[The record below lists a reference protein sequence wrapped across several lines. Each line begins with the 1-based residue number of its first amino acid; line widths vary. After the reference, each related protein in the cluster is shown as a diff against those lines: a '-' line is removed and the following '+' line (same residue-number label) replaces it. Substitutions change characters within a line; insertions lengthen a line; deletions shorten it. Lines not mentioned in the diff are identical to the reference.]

1 MNNTLDNTPSHLHTF
16 TPSLFAGVY
25 AGKRV
30 LVTGNTGFKGSWLIF
45 WLMKLGAS
53 VCGYSLNLPTD
64 PNHHE
69 ILNLD
74 FETISGDV
82 RDLEKLQNAI
92 KSFQPDI
99 VFHMAAQS
107 LVRKSYQNPVE
118 TFETNVI
125 GTVNVF
131 EACRKTD
138 HVRAIINIT
147 SDKCYENQEW
157 IWGYRENDPVGGH
170 DPYSASKG
178 CAEIVTASYRKSFF
192 PLEKYQKGHQ
202 ILVASARAGNVIGGG
217 DWGDDRL
224 VPDIM
229 RAAGQNKKVI
239 IRNPQA
245 TRPWQHVLEPLSGY
259 LLLGK
264 LLLEGKKEFSGAWN
278 FGPSD
283 EGHRN
288 VFSVIRELQKH
299 WSNID
304 YKIKADEKNPHEAN
318 LLKLD
323 CSKAHAKLK
332 WKSIWD
338 STTTFAKTAQ
348 WYKEYYE
355 SEHVRSE
362 EQLAEYIT
370 DAKHNQISWAIQ

>member
-1 MNNTLDNTPSHLHTF
+1 MFGN
-16 TPSLFAGVY
+16 VY
-25 AGKRV
+25 KDKRV
-30 LVTGNTGFKGSWLIF
+30 LITGHTGFKGSWLAL
-45 WLMKLGAS
+45 WLISLGAR
-53 VCGYSLNLPTD
+53 VAGYSLNIPTV
-64 PNHHE
+64 PSHHE

-74 FETISGDV
+74 FETISGDI
-82 RDLEKLQNAI
+82 RDLKKFQNVI

-125 GTVNVF
+125 GTVNLF
-131 EACRKTD
+131 EACRHTNS
-138 HVRAIINIT
+138 VRAIVNIT

-157 IWGYRENDPVGGH
+157 IWGYRENDPMGGH

-178 CAEIVTASYRKSFF
+178 CAELVTSSYRKSFF
-192 PLEKYQKGHQ
+192 PPEEYQKSHQ

-229 RAAGQNKKVI
+229 RATSQNERVQ

-259 LLLGK
+259 LLLGQQ
-264 LLLEGKKEFSGAWN
+264 LLEGKKEFSGAWN
-278 FGPSD
+278 FGPTD

-288 VFSVIRELQKH
+288 VLAVVRELQKH

-304 YKIKADEKNPHEAN
+304 YQIVTDEKNPHEAN

-323 CSKAHAKLK
+323 CSKAYAKLK
-332 WKSIWD
+332 WKPAWD
-338 STTTFAKTAQ
+338 SSMTFAKTAQ

-355 SEHVRSE
+355 STPVCSE
-362 EQLAEYIT
+362 KQLTEYIA
-370 DAKHNQISWAIQ
+370 DAKRNQISWAVQ

>member
-1 MNNTLDNTPSHLHTF
+1 MFGN
-16 TPSLFAGVY
+16 VY
-25 AGKRV
+25 KSKKV
-30 LVTGNTGFKGSWLIF
+30 FVTGNTGFKGSWLIF
-45 WLMKLGAS
+45 WLMKLGAD

-82 RDLEKLQNAI
+82 RDLKKLQRGIEA
-92 KSFQPDI
+92 FQPDI
-99 VFHMAAQS
+99 VFHMAAQP
-107 LVRKSYQNPVE
+107 LVQKSYQNPVE

-138 HVRAIINIT
+138 YVRSIVNIT
-147 SDKCYENQEW
+147 SDKCYENLEW

-178 CAEIVTASYRKSFF
+178 CAELVTTSYRRSFF
-192 PLEKYQKGHQ
+192 PLKEYQKSHQ

-229 RAAGQNKKVI
+229 RAASQNEKVV

-245 TRPWQHVLEPLSGY
+245 TRPWQHVLESLSGY
-259 LLLGK
+259 LLLGQQ
-264 LLLEGKKEFSGAWN
+264 LLEGKRDFSEAWN
-278 FGPSD
+278 FGPTD

-288 VFSVIRELQKH
+288 VLAVVRELQKH
-299 WSNID
+299 WSKID
-304 YKIKADEKNPHEAN
+304 YQIETDEKNPHEAN

-323 CSKAHAKLK
+323 CSKAYANLK
-332 WKSIWD
+332 WKPVWES
-338 STTTFAKTAQ
+338 SATFAKTAQ
-348 WYKEYYE
+348 WYRMYYE
-355 SEHVRSE
+355 SGHVLSE
-362 EQLAEYIT
+362 EQLTQYIT
-370 DAKHNQISWAIQ
+370 DAQHKQISWAVQ

>member
-1 MNNTLDNTPSHLHTF
+1 MFGN
-16 TPSLFAGVY
+16 AY
-25 AGKRV
+25 KGKKV
-30 LVTGNTGFKGSWLIF
+30 FVTGNTGFKGSWLMF
-45 WLMKLGAS
+45 WLMKLGAN
-53 VCGYSLNLPTD
+53 VFGYSLNLPTD

-82 RDLEKLQNAI
+82 RDLKKLQETI
-92 KSFQPDI
+92 SLFQPDI

-107 LVRKSYQNPVE
+107 LVRKAYQTPVE

-138 HVRAIINIT
+138 HVRAIVNIT

-178 CAEIVTASYRKSFF
+178 CAELVTTSYRKSFF
-192 PLEKYQKGHQ
+192 PLEEYQKSHQ

-229 RAAGQNKKVI
+229 RATSQNERVQ
-239 IRNPQA
+239 IRSPEA

-259 LLLGK
+259 LLLGQQ
-264 LLLEGKKEFSGAWN
+264 LFESKKNFSEAWN
-278 FGPSD
+278 FGPTD

-288 VFSVIRELQKH
+288 VLAVVRKLQTH
-299 WSNID
+299 WPNID
-304 YKIKADEKNPHEAN
+304 YQIETDEKNPHEAS

-323 CSKAHAKLK
+323 CSKAYANLK
-332 WKSIWD
+332 WKPVWD
-338 STTTFAKTAQ
+338 SFTTFAKTAQ
-348 WYKEYYE
+348 WYRMYYE
-355 SEHVRSE
+355 TGRVLSE
-362 EQLAEYIT
+362 EQLTEYIT
-370 DAKHNQISWAIQ
+370 DAKHNQVSWVVQ

>member
-1 MNNTLDNTPSHLHTF
+1 MTDINPQSSVSPVLPFNNT
-16 TPSLFAGVY
+16 Y
-25 AGKRV
+25 RGKRV
-30 LVTGNTGFKGSWLIF
+30 FVTGNTGFKGSWLVL
-45 WLMKLGAS
+45 WLLNLGAD
-53 VCGYSLNLPTD
+53 VCGYSIDIPTD
-64 PNHHE
+64 PAHHE

-74 FETISGDV
+74 FETIFGDI
-82 RDLEKLQNAI
+82 RDLKKLQNAI

-107 LVRKSYQNPVE
+107 LVRKSYQHPVE
-118 TFETNVI
+118 TFETNII
-125 GTVNVF
+125 GTVNLF
-131 EACRKTD
+131 EACRHTNS
-138 HVRAIINIT
+138 VMAIVNIT

-178 CAEIVTASYRKSFF
+178 CAELVTTSYRKSFF
-192 PLEKYQKGHQ
+192 PLEEYQKTHQ

-217 DWGDDRL
+217 DWGEDRL
-224 VPDIM
+224 VPDVI
-229 RAAGQNKKVI
+229 RAAYQNEKVL

-259 LLLGK
+259 LFLEQQ
-264 LLLEGKKEFSGAWN
+264 LLEGKQKFSGPWN
-278 FGPSD
+278 FGPTD

-288 VFSVIRELQKH
+288 VLAVIRELQKH

-304 YKIKADEKNPHEAN
+304 YQVKTDEENPHEAN

-323 CSKAHAKLK
+323 CSKAYAKLK
-332 WKSIWD
+332 WKPVWD
-338 STTTFAKTAQ
+338 SSTTFAKTVQ

-355 SEHVRSE
+355 SGRVLSE
-362 EQLAEYIT
+362 DQLTEYIT
-370 DAKHNQISWAIQ
+370 DAKHK

>member
-1 MNNTLDNTPSHLHTF
+1 MFSNE
-16 TPSLFAGVY
+16 Y
-25 AGKRV
+25 KGKKV
-30 LVTGNTGFKGSWLIF
+30 FVTGNSGFKGSWLVL
-45 WLMKLGAS
+45 WLLKLGAK
-53 VCGYSLNLPTD
+53 VVGYSLYLPTD

-82 RDLEKLQNAI
+82 RNLEKLLKTI

-107 LVRKSYQNPVE
+107 LVRKSYKSPVE
-118 TFETNVI
+118 TFETNII

-131 EACRKTD
+131 EACRLIESI
-138 HVRAIINIT
+138 RAIVNVT
-147 SDKCYENQEW
+147 SDKCYENREW

-178 CAEIVTASYRKSFF
+178 CAEIVTESYRKSFF
-192 PLEKYQKGHQ
+192 PLEEYQKSHQ
-202 ILVASARAGNVIGGG
+202 TLVSSVRAGNVIGGG
-217 DWGDDRL
+217 DWGVDRL

-229 RAAGQNKKVI
+229 RAANQNKKVI

-259 LLLGK
+259 LVLGQQ
-264 LLLEGKKEFSGAWN
+264 LLEGKQEFSGAWN
-278 FGPSD
+278 FGPTD

-288 VFSVIRELQKH
+288 VLAVVRELQKH
-299 WSNID
+299 WSNI
-304 YKIKADEKNPHEAN
+304 YYQIATDEKNPHEAN
-318 LLKLD
+318 FLKLD
-323 CSKAHAKLK
+323 CSKAYAKLK
-332 WKSIWD
+332 WKSVWD
-338 STTTFAKTAQ
+338 SSTTFAKTAK
-348 WYKEYYE
+348 WYREYYE
-355 SEHVRSE
+355 SKYVLSE

-370 DAKHNQISWAIQ
+370 DAKQKQISWVIQ

>member
-1 MNNTLDNTPSHLHTF
+1 MIANMSGN
-16 TPSLFAGVY
+16 VY
-25 AGKRV
+25 KGKKV
-30 LVTGNTGFKGSWLIF
+30 FVTGNTGFKGSWLIL
-45 WLMKLGAS
+45 WLLKLGAS

-74 FETISGDV
+74 FETIFGDV
-82 RDLEKLQNAI
+82 RDLKKLQNAI

-99 VFHMAAQS
+99 VFHLAAQA
-107 LVRKSYQNPVE
+107 LVRKSYQSPVE

-125 GTVNVF
+125 GTANVF
-131 EACRKTD
+131 EACRKTG
-138 HVRAIINIT
+138 HVRAIVNIT

-157 IWGYRENDPVGGH
+157 IWGYRENDIVGGH

-178 CAEIVTASYRKSFF
+178 CAELVTASYRKSFF
-192 PLEKYQKGHQ
+192 PLEEYQKSHQ
-202 ILVASARAGNVIGGG
+202 ILLASARAGNVIGGG
-217 DWGDDRL
+217 DWGEDRL

-229 RAAGQNKKVI
+229 RATSQNERVQ

-259 LLLGK
+259 LLLGQQ
-264 LLLEGKKEFSGAWN
+264 LLEGKRGFSGAWN

-288 VFSVIRELQKH
+288 VLAIVRELQQY
-299 WSNID
+299 WSKID
-304 YKIKADEKNPHEAN
+304 YQIETNGNNPHEAN

-323 CSKAHAKLK
+323 CSKAYAKLK
-332 WKSIWD
+332 WKSMWD
-338 STTTFAKTAQ
+338 SSTTFAKTAQ
-348 WYKEYYE
+348 WYKGYYE
-355 SEHVRSE
+355 SGYVRSE
-362 EQLAEYIT
+362 EQLTEYIN
-370 DAKHNQISWAIQ
+370 DAKQKQIPWAVQ

>member
-1 MNNTLDNTPSHLHTF
+1 MFGN
-16 TPSLFAGVY
+16 VY
-25 AGKRV
+25 KGKKV
-30 LVTGNTGFKGSWLIF
+30 FVTGNTGFKGSWLIF
-45 WLMKLGAS
+45 WLMKLGAN

-82 RDLEKLQNAI
+82 RDLKKLQRGIEA
-92 KSFQPDI
+92 FQPDI

-138 HVRAIINIT
+138 HVRTIVNIT

-170 DPYSASKG
+170 DAYSASKG
-178 CAEIVTASYRKSFF
+178 CAELVTASYRKSFF
-192 PLEKYQKGHQ
+192 PLEEYQKSHQ

-229 RAAGQNKKVI
+229 RAASQNKKVH
-239 IRNPQA
+239 IRNPHA

-259 LLLGK
+259 LLSGK

-278 FGPSD
+278 FGPTY

-288 VFSVIRELQKH
+288 VLAAVRELQKH

-304 YKIKADEKNPHEAN
+304 YQIKTDEKNPHEAN

-323 CSKAHAKLK
+323 CSKAYANLK
-332 WKSIWD
+332 WKSIWNSSD
-338 STTTFAKTAQ
+338 TFAKTAQ
-348 WYKEYYE
+348 WYRTYYE
-355 SEHVRSE
+355 SGRVLSK
-362 EQLAEYIT
+362 EQLTEYVI
-370 DAKHNQISWAIQ
+370 DANHKQISWAVQ

>member
-1 MNNTLDNTPSHLHTF
+1 MFGN
-16 TPSLFAGVY
+16 VY
-25 AGKRV
+25 KGKKV
-30 LVTGNTGFKGSWLIF
+30 FVTGNTGFKGSWLVL
-45 WLMKLGAS
+45 WLLKLGAN
-53 VCGYSLNLPTD
+53 VFGYSLDLPTD

-74 FETISGDV
+74 FETISGEV
-82 RDLEKLQNAI
+82 RNLEKLQKAI
-92 KSFQPDI
+92 ESFQPDI

-107 LVRKSYQNPVE
+107 LVRKSYQSPVE

-131 EACRKTD
+131 EACRRIES
-138 HVRAIINIT
+138 VRAIVNVT
-147 SDKCYENQEW
+147 SDKCYENREW

-178 CAEIVTASYRKSFF
+178 CAEIVTESYRKSFF
-192 PLEKYQKGHQ
+192 PLDNYQKTHQ
-202 ILVASARAGNVIGGG
+202 ALVVSVRAGNVIGGG

-229 RAAGQNKKVI
+229 RAASQNEKVQ
-239 IRNPQA
+239 IRNPHA
-245 TRPWQHVLEPLSGY
+245 TRPWQHVLGPLSGY
-259 LLLGK
+259 LLLGG

-278 FGPSD
+278 FGPTD

-288 VFSVIRELQKH
+288 VLSVIRELQKH

-304 YKIKADEKNPHEAN
+304 YHIEIDEKNPHEAN

-323 CSKAHAKLK
+323 CSKAYAKLK
-332 WKSIWD
+332 WQPVWD
-338 STTTFAKTAQ
+338 SSTTFAKTAQ

-355 SEHVRSE
+355 SGHVPSE

-370 DAKHNQISWAIQ
+370 DAKQKQI

>member
-1 MNNTLDNTPSHLHTF
+1 MTTSNHRLTDSPIHPFNNFYRD
-16 TPSLFAGVY
+16 
-25 AGKRV
+25 KRV
-30 LVTGNTGFKGSWLIF
+30 LVTGNTGFKGSWLVL
-45 WLMKLGAS
+45 WLMKLGAN
-53 VCGYSLNLPTD
+53 VCGYSLNLPTV

-74 FETISGDV
+74 FETISGDI
-82 RDLEKLQNAI
+82 RDLKKLQNAI

-99 VFHMAAQS
+99 VFHLAAQS

-138 HVRAIINIT
+138 YVKAIVNIT

-178 CAEIVTASYRKSFF
+178 CAELVTASYRKSFF
-192 PLEKYQKGHQ
+192 PLEEYQKSHQ
-202 ILVASARAGNVIGGG
+202 ILVSSVRAGNVIGGG

-224 VPDIM
+224 VTDIM
-229 RAAGQNKKVI
+229 RAASQNKKVH
-239 IRNPQA
+239 IRNPHA

-288 VFSVIRELQKH
+288 VLSVIREFQKH

-332 WKSIWD
+332 WKSVWD
-338 STTTFAKTAQ
+338 SSTTFAKTAQ

-362 EQLAEYIT
+362 EQLKEYTT
-370 DAKHNQISWAIQ
+370 DAKHKQISWAVQ

>member
-1 MNNTLDNTPSHLHTF
+1 MFEN
-16 TPSLFAGVY
+16 VY
-25 AGKRV
+25 KGKKIF
-30 LVTGNTGFKGSWLIF
+30 VTGNTGFKGSWLCF
-45 WLMKLGAS
+45 WLMKLGAN

-74 FETISGDV
+74 FETLSGDV
-82 RDLEKLQNAI
+82 RDLKKLQRSIEA
-92 KSFQPDI
+92 FQPDI

-107 LVRKSYQNPVE
+107 LVRKSYQSPVE
-118 TFETNVI
+118 TFESNVI

-131 EACRKTD
+131 EACRKAD
-138 HVRAIINIT
+138 YVRAIVNIT

-157 IWGYRENDPVGGH
+157 IWGYRENDPMGGH

-178 CAEIVTASYRKSFF
+178 CAELVTASYRKSFF
-192 PLEKYQKGHQ
+192 PLEEYQKSHQ
-202 ILVASARAGNVIGGG
+202 TLVASARAGNVIGGG
-217 DWGDDRL
+217 DWGDNRL

-229 RAAGQNKKVI
+229 RAAGQNEKAI

-259 LLLGK
+259 LLLGQQ
-264 LLLEGKKEFSGAWN
+264 LFEGKKEFSEAWN
-278 FGPSD
+278 FGPTD
-283 EGHRN
+283 EGNRN
-288 VFSVIRELQKH
+288 VLAVVRELQKH

-304 YKIKADEKNPHEAN
+304 YQIKADKKNPHEAN

-323 CSKAHAKLK
+323 CSKAYAKLK
-332 WKSIWD
+332 WESVWNSSD
-338 STTTFAKTAQ
+338 TFVKTVQ
-348 WYKEYYE
+348 WYKMYYE
-355 SEHVRSE
+355 SGRVCSE

-370 DAKHNQISWAIQ
+370 DAKHKQISWAVE

>member
-1 MNNTLDNTPSHLHTF
+1 MFGN
-16 TPSLFAGVY
+16 VY
-25 AGKRV
+25 RGKKV
-30 LVTGNTGFKGSWLIF
+30 FVTGNSGFKGSWLVL
-45 WLMKLGAS
+45 WLMKLGAD
-53 VCGYSLNLPTD
+53 VFGYSLNLPTD
-64 PNHHE
+64 PNHHK
-69 ILNLD
+69 ILSLD

-82 RDLEKLQNAI
+82 RDLKKLQRGIEA
-92 KSFQPDI
+92 FQPDI

-138 HVRAIINIT
+138 HVMAIVNIT

-157 IWGYRENDPVGGH
+157 IWGYRENDPMGGH
-170 DPYSASKG
+170 EPYSASKG
-178 CAEIVTASYRKSFF
+178 CAELVTASYRESFF
-192 PLEKYQKGHQ
+192 SLEGYQKSHR

-217 DWGDDRL
+217 DWGEDRL
-224 VPDIM
+224 VPDVM
-229 RAAGQNKKVI
+229 RATSQNKKVL

-259 LLLGK
+259 LLLGQQ
-264 LLLEGKKEFSGAWN
+264 LLEGKQKFSGPWN
-278 FGPSD
+278 FGPTE

-288 VFSVIRELQKH
+288 VLTIVKKLQKY

-304 YKIKADEKNPHEAN
+304 YQIATDKKNPHEAN

-323 CSKAHAKLK
+323 CSKAYAKLK
-332 WKSIWD
+332 WKPAWD
-338 STTTFAKTAQ
+338 TSTTFAKTAQ
-348 WYKEYYE
+348 WYKKYYE
-355 SEHVRSE
+355 SGRVRSE
-362 EQLAEYIT
+362 EQLTKYIT
-370 DAKHNQISWAIQ
+370 DAKQEQISWAI

>member
-1 MNNTLDNTPSHLHTF
+1 MYKVIYKD
-16 TPSLFAGVY
+16 
-25 AGKRV
+25 KRV
-30 LVTGNTGFKGSWLIF
+30 FVTGNTGFKGSWLTL
-45 WLMKLGAS
+45 WLLNLGAK
-53 VCGYSLNLPTD
+53 VVGYSLDIPTD

-82 RDLEKLQNAI
+82 RELEKIRKAI
-92 KSFQPDI
+92 KTFQPDI

-107 LVRKSYQNPVE
+107 LVRKSYESPVE

-131 EACRKTD
+131 EACR
-138 HVRAIINIT
+138 HIESIRAIVNVT
-147 SDKCYENQEW
+147 SDKCYENKEW

-170 DPYSASKG
+170 DSYSASKG
-178 CAEIVTASYRKSFF
+178 CAEIVTESYRKSFF
-192 PLEKYQKGHQ
+192 PLDNYQKAHQ
-202 ILVASARAGNVIGGG
+202 TLVASARAGNVIGGG

-229 RAAGQNKKVI
+229 RAASQNERVQ

-259 LLLGK
+259 LLLGEH
-264 LLLEGKKEFSGAWN
+264 LLEGKQEFSGAWN

-283 EGHRN
+283 AGHRK
-288 VFSVIRELQKH
+288 VLSVIRELQKH

-304 YKIKADEKNPHEAN
+304 YKIKADEKNPYEAN

-323 CSKAHAKLK
+323 CSKAYAKLK
-332 WKSIWD
+332 WKPVWD
-338 STTTFAKTAQ
+338 ISNTFAMTAQ

-355 SEHVRSE
+355 SRHVRSE
-362 EQLAEYIT
+362 EQLAEYVT
-370 DAKHNQISWAIQ
+370 EAKHKQIPCAIQ